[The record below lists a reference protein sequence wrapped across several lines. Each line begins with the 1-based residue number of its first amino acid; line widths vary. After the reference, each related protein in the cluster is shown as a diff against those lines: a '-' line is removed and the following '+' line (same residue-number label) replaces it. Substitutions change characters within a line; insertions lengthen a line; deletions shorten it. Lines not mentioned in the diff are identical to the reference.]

1 MPRAIRFIL
10 SVHLLVFCWI
20 SQVYAQSPAASPAGK
35 KEVVLLFNG
44 KTFSGWEGDTLH
56 TWRIEDGTITAGSLA
71 QTVPHNDFLVTGQR
85 YSNFILTLKFKLTGT
100 EGFINAGV
108 QFRSRRLKDPPY
120 EMTGYQADIGP
131 HYWASLYD
139 ESRRN
144 KTLAAPDSSL
154 IAKILHPENWNDYKI
169 QCENKH
175 ILIYLNDVMTVDYT
189 ETDDTIPQEGLI
201 GLQVHGGGKTVIA
214 YKDIRLEVK

>member
-1 MPRAIRFIL
+1 MPRALRFIF
-10 SVHLLVFCWI
+10 SGHLLVFCWI
-20 SQVYAQSPAASPAGK
+20 SQVYGQPPAASAAGK
-35 KEVVLLFNG
+35 NAVLLFNG
-44 KTFSGWEGDTLH
+44 NSFSGWEGDTLH
-56 TWRIEDGTITAGSLA
+56 TWRIENGSITAGSLA
-71 QTVPHNDFLVTGQR
+71 QTVPHNDFLVTRQR
-85 YSNFILTLKFKLTGT
+85 YSNFILTLKFKLSGT

-108 QFRSRRLKDPPY
+108 QFRSQRLQHPSY

-154 IAKILHPENWNDYKI
+154 IAKILHPGNWNDYKI
-169 QCENKH
+169 SCENKR
-175 ILIYLNDVMTVDYT
+175 IRIYLNEVMTVDYT